1 MSDQYAVIGNPIAHS
16 KSPWIHS
23 SFAKQLG
30 ESVEY
35 NLLSADTDAFSA
47 AIRAFT
53 ATGGK
58 GLNVTVPFKQEAWAA
73 ADELSDHAR
82 KAGAVNTLSFLDN
95 GRIRGDN
102 TDGVGLVRDLIENQ
116 SVTLKGRR
124 ILMMGAGGAVRG
136 VLQPLLEQSPT
147 EIYIVNRTVERAEEL
162 AMLFAELGQ
171 ITAGSYADLTEQGA
185 FDVII
190 NGSSSSLGG
199 ELPPLPASIVAPGCH
214 AYDMMYAAEPT
225 IFERWC
231 TDHQVS
237 SVSNGLGMLVEQA
250 AESFWIW
257 RNKRPD
263 TAPVLKALSDS
274 LKATA

>member
-30 ESVEY
+30 ENIEY
-35 NLLSADTDAFSA
+35 SLLTADTDAFA
-47 AIRAFT
+47 TAIRDFA
-53 ATGGK
+53 AKGGK

-82 KAGAVNTLSFLDN
+82 KAGAVNTLSFLED
-95 GRIRGDN
+95 GRVRGDN
-102 TDGVGLVRDLIENQ
+102 TDGVGLVRDLIQNQ
-116 SVTLKGRR
+116 SVTLEGRR
-124 ILMMGAGGAVRG
+124 ILIMGAGGAVRG
-136 VLQPLLEQSPT
+136 VLQPLLEQSPA
-147 EIYIVNRTVERAEEL
+147 EIYIVNRTVERAENL
-162 AMLFAELGQ
+162 AGLFAEFGHVS
-171 ITAGSYADLTEQGA
+171 AGSYAALPEKGA

-199 ELPPLPASIVAPGCH
+199 ELPPLPASIVASGCH

-231 TDHQVS
+231 TDNQVS
-237 SVSNGLGMLVEQA
+237 SISNGLGMLVEQA

-257 RNKRPD
+257 RHKRPE
-263 TAPVLKALSDS
+263 TAAVLKALTDS

>member
-23 SFAKQLG
+23 SFAEQLG
-30 ESVEY
+30 ENIEY
-35 NLLSADTDAFSA
+35 SLLTADTDAFATAIQNFA
-47 AIRAFT
+47 AK
-53 ATGGK
+53 GGK

-82 KAGAVNTLSFLDN
+82 KAGAVNTLSFLED
-95 GRIRGDN
+95 GRVRGDN
-102 TDGVGLVRDLIENQ
+102 TDGVGLVRDLIQNQ
-116 SVTLKGRR
+116 SVTLEGRR
-124 ILMMGAGGAVRG
+124 ILIMGAGGAVRG

-147 EIYIVNRTVERAEEL
+147 EICIVNRTVERAENL
-162 AMLFAELGQ
+162 AGLFAEFGNVS
-171 ITAGSYADLTEQGA
+171 AGSYADLLEKGA

-199 ELPPLPASIVAPGCH
+199 ELPPLPASIVASGCH

-225 IFERWC
+225 IFEHWC
-231 TDHQVS
+231 TDNQVS
-237 SVSNGLGMLVEQA
+237 SISNGLGMLVEQA

-257 RNKRPD
+257 RHKRPE
-263 TAPVLKALSDS
+263 TAAVLKALTDS

>member
-190 NGSSSSLGG
+190 NGSSSSLG
-199 ELPPLPASIVAPGCH
+199 ESCH
-214 AYDMMYAAEPT
+214 HCLLQLLL
-225 IFERWC
+225 R
-231 TDHQVS
+231 V
-237 SVSNGLGMLVEQA
+237 VMLM
-250 AESFWIW
+250 
-257 RNKRPD
+257 
-263 TAPVLKALSDS
+263 T
-274 LKATA
+274 